1 MQYRAGTAKHD
12 KPGIGGLDATAM
24 PPQQRHADFLLQLLD
39 SFAHSR
45 GGNALHASCFCDALV
60 LDNRDENAR
69 RDQVKEEITAHHALP
84 CLARLPD

>member
-1 MQYRAGTAKHD
+1 
-12 KPGIGGLDATAM
+12 
-24 PPQQRHADFLLQLLD
+24 
-39 SFAHSR
+39 
-45 GGNALHASCFCDALV
+45 LV